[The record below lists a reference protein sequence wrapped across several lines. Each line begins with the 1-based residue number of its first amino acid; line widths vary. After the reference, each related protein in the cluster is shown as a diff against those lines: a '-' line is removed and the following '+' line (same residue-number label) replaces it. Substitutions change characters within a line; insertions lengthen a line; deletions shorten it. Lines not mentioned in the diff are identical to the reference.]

1 MNINPSFNPYIRV
14 QTPKLAKTEETN
26 AAKETKETK
35 APSNAE
41 AKESKPTANAAD
53 LMATYNKVSINTQ
66 SSVKRLNVVA
76 NNTKTTEKEEAETTN
91 KKSGDVAVGT
101 KQTGLLST
109 LGKLA
114 KKALKYIDDLL
125 NTKFGKKTQ
134 VATGAVTG
142 EIAKQEIA
150 KGVVKG
156 LEGDDKNNQQ
166 KNVK

>member
-101 KQTGLLST
+101 ELTGLGDVIWKGLKACYKWVM
-109 LGKLA
+109 GKLTKDNA
-114 KKALKYIDDLL
+114 KQ
-125 NTKFGKKTQ
+125 FGKEVVYET
-134 VATGAVTG
+134 
-142 EIAKQEIA
+142 AKQEIT

-156 LEGDDKNNQQ
+156 LEGDDKKNQQ